1 MIMFEDGVVF
11 FFTLLHVDESVAGS
25 RHEDSRRTMINGVE
39 RNLEVADVS
48 LYVALTTNACLSN
61 EFLTLPVPHED
72 LPVWLSGQSHDI
84 AFILRV
90 EGTCDEL
97 LGVKSIHVLN
107 LLRQSLLSFLAGD
120 VEDREFALVT
130 DGTSFTNS
138 YELLALRYGDVSDSL
153 GVL

>member
-61 EFLTLPVPHED
+61 EFLSLPVPHED
-72 LPVWLSGQSHDI
+72 LPVWLARQGHDI
-84 AFILRV
+84 PFILRV

-97 LGVKSIHVLN
+97 LGVESIHVLD

-130 DGTSFTNS
+130 DGTSLTNS
-138 YELLALRYGDVSDSL
+138 HELLGL
-153 GVL
+153 